1 VNISRAHA
9 PSGRFAF
16 ALAFLV
22 ASSVS
27 AARGA
32 DAVAP
37 VRPPATPITSTLA
50 GSGLRGVVDGAAS
63 VARFM
68 VPAAVAVAPDG
79 SIVVADEAAQNVRRI
94 TGGVV
99 TTLAGDAPPGMTP
112 EERRGGYLDG
122 PAGSARFDRPVGVAV
137 ARNGDVYVADAGNR
151 CIRKISNG
159 VVSTFSGS
167 RAPGH
172 ADGDARIAQFDDL
185 KGIAI
190 DDDGLVYVADYGVGI
205 RRVDAAGTVTTITR
219 PEDEKTVLDVAV
231 RGGGAHTVIAYG
243 DALRLHV
250 LAGAKSQDV
259 AYADPRE
266 PAASDLGLGRA
277 DAIALVNAN
286 TLVVADAS
294 TNAVRLLRLPA
305 PPFLTDRMSR
315 TLSGG
320 VREADDLSG
329 GYAEGPPDVALLR
342 APRGVAIARDG
353 TLVVADCGNRRI
365 RAIAH
370 VDPRESVLPGAAAF
384 TMTRK
389 AYRIAV
395 VGNSYAFYN
404 VLWPESIPGRIE
416 ALLAQ
421 DGPALGL
428 HTRPAVAV
436 FRVDDLSAASGA
448 SLIHEEL
455 GDGEAD
461 LVILMLN
468 AYDPWD
474 PSALDDLQ
482 SALQATGTRLMLV
495 YTPQGFEVSPL
506 DFPDGVRERNVDFNA
521 LHAEASK
528 GESFYNRT
536 TIESLFLLDAMSA
549 WDDVPD
555 HPPLFYVADHHFTVY
570 GSQWVGE
577 RIAAELERWR
587 PWQPP
592 AS

>member
-1 VNISRAHA
+1 M
-9 PSGRFAF
+9 
-16 ALAFLV
+16 LACLV

-27 AARGA
+27 PVRSA
-32 DAVAP
+32 DALAP
-37 VRPPATPITSTLA
+37 VRPPLEPVTSTLA
-50 GSGLRGVVDGAAS
+50 GSGWRGVVDGPAAA
-63 VARFM
+63 ARFM

-79 SIVVADEAAQNVRRI
+79 SIVVADAAAQNVRRI
-94 TGGVV
+94 AGGSV
-99 TTLAGDAPPGMTP
+99 TTLAGVAPLGLTP
-112 EERRGGYLDG
+112 DERRGGYLDG
-122 PAGSARFDRPVGVAV
+122 PAASARFDRPVGVAV

-205 RRVDAAGTVTTITR
+205 RRIDAAGTVTTITR
-219 PEDEKTVLDVAV
+219 PEDATSVLDIAV
-231 RGGGAHTVIAYG
+231 RGAGANALIAYG

-259 AYADPRE
+259 AYTDSRE
-266 PAASDLGLGRA
+266 PAASDLGIGHA
-277 DAIALVNAN
+277 DAIAIVNAN
-286 TLVVADAS
+286 TLVVADAA
-294 TNAVRLLRLPA
+294 TNAVRLLRLAA

-315 TLSGG
+315 TLAGG
-320 VREADDLSG
+320 VREGDDLSG
-329 GYAEGPPDVALLR
+329 GFAEGAPAQALLR
-342 APRGVAIARDG
+342 SPRGVAIARDG

-370 VDPRESVLPGAAAF
+370 VDSRGSVLPGAAAF
-384 TMTRK
+384 TQTRK

-416 ALLAQ
+416 ALLGQ
-421 DGPALGL
+421 DSPALGL
-428 HTRPAVAV
+428 RTRPVVAV

-474 PSALDDLQ
+474 ATALEDLR
-482 SALQATGTRLMLV
+482 SSLQATGTRLMLV

-506 DFPDGVRERNVDFNA
+506 DFPDGARERNVDFNA
-521 LHAEASK
+521 LHAEAVKS
-528 GESFYNRT
+528 ESFYNRT

-549 WDDVPD
+549 WEGTPG
-555 HPPLFYVADHHFTVY
+555 HPSLFYAADHHFTIY
-570 GSQWVGE
+570 GTQWVGE
-577 RIAAELERWR
+577 RVAAELERWR
-587 PWQPP
+587 PWLGPP
-592 AS
+592 S